1 MLQAANTDQAPAS
14 PAPRSADTSTTR
26 RPQKTKVCK
35 YWEKGSCKYG
45 TQCRFAH
52 GADNDACSAASTIFE
67 DPELLVTELDVLV
80 DNMALMYPGPSAGA
94 PAVQRGPRNPPS
106 SNRMQGNGGGGRGG
120 PFRGGGVTTEGRSF
134 RDKVGVAVLCGKY
147 LADDVVSRFPMDEGT
162 FPCAFPCNNTVCHKD
177 HIYPE
182 RYGVREGK
190 GREADALV
198 SVPLKALGALAL
210 DENDPKHAQV
220 CVPMRQLLCCCCP
233 YRCLPNAPF
242 PHLSHATPF
251 PRPSWDR
258 Y

>member
-1 MLQAANTDQAPAS
+1 MLPAANTDQAPAS

-26 RPQKTKVCK
+26 RPLKTKVCK

-52 GADNDACSAASTIFE
+52 GADNDACSDASTIFE
-67 DPELLVTELDVLV
+67 DPELLVTEMDVLV
-80 DNMALMYPGPSAGA
+80 DNMALMYPAPSAGA

-134 RDKVGVAVLCGKY
+134 RDKVGVAVLCGNY

-177 HIYPE
+177 HLYPE

-210 DENDPKHAQV
+210 DENDPNHAQV

-233 YRCLPNAPF
+233 YRCLPNAHF

-251 PRPSWDR
+251 PRPS
-258 Y
+258 

>member
-162 FPCAFPCNNTVCHKD
+162 FPCAFPCNSSVCHKD
-177 HIYPE
+177 HIYSE
-182 RYGVREGK
+182 RYGVPEGR

-210 DENDPKHAQV
+210 DENDPNHAQV

-233 YRCLPNAPF
+233 YRCLPNAHF

-251 PRPSWDR
+251 PRPS
-258 Y
+258 

>member
-210 DENDPKHAQV
+210 DENDPNHAQV

>member
-1 MLQAANTDQAPAS
+1 MLPAANTDQAPAS

-134 RDKVGVAVLCGKY
+134 RYKVGVAVLCGKY

-210 DENDPKHAQV
+210 DENDPNHAQV
-220 CVPMRQLLCCCCP
+220 CIPMRQLLCCCCP

>member
-220 CVPMRQLLCCCCP
+220 CIPMRQLLCCCCP
-233 YRCLPNAPF
+233 YRCLPTAPF

-258 Y
+258 S

>member
-1 MLQAANTDQAPAS
+1 
-14 PAPRSADTSTTR
+14 
-26 RPQKTKVCK
+26 VCK

-52 GADNDACSAASTIFE
+52 GADNDACSDASTIFE
-67 DPELLVTELDVLV
+67 DPELLVTEMDVLV

-106 SNRMQGNGGGGRGG
+106 SNRMQGNSGGGRGG
-120 PFRGGGVTTEGRSF
+120 PFRGGGVPTEGF
-134 RDKVGVAVLCGKY
+134 KNKIGVAVLCGNY

-162 FPCAFPCNNTVCHKD
+162 FPCAFPCNSTVCRKD

-210 DENDPKHAQV
+210 DENDPNHAQV

-242 PHLSHATPF
+242 PHLNHATPF
-251 PRPSWDR
+251 PRPS
-258 Y
+258 

>member
-1 MLQAANTDQAPAS
+1 MLPAANTDQAPAS

-26 RPQKTKVCK
+26 RPLKTKVCK

-52 GADNDACSAASTIFE
+52 GADNDACSDASTIFE
-67 DPELLVTELDVLV
+67 DPELLVTEMDVLV

-162 FPCAFPCNNTVCHKD
+162 FPCAFPCNSTVCRKD

-220 CVPMRQLLCCCCP
+220 CIPMRQLLCCCCP
-233 YRCLPNAPF
+233 YRCLPNAHF
-242 PHLSHATPF
+242 PHLNHATPF
-251 PRPSWDR
+251 PRPS
-258 Y
+258 

>member
-1 MLQAANTDQAPAS
+1 MAGLD
-14 PAPRSADTSTTR
+14 
-26 RPQKTKVCK
+26 
-35 YWEKGSCKYG
+35 
-45 TQCRFAH
+45 
-52 GADNDACSAASTIFE
+52 DACSTASTVKGRWK
-67 DPELLVTELDVLV
+67 PRKVGVAVLM
-80 DNMALMYPGPSAGA
+80 DNMDLSPAAGA

-106 SNRMQGNGGGGRGG
+106 SNRMQGNSGGGRGG
-120 PFRGGGVTTEGRSF
+120 PFRGGGVPTEGF
-134 RDKVGVAVLCGKY
+134 KNKIGVAVLCGNY

-162 FPCAFPCNNTVCHKD
+162 FPCAFPCNSTVCRKD

-210 DENDPKHAQV
+210 DENDPNHAQV

-242 PHLSHATPF
+242 PHLSHAGLLRRCIAMHVDSSL
-251 PRPSWDR
+251 PRRCQSSSRIWTGRPVLFEQSTACSGR
-258 Y
+258 LCTHFSEARQNS

>member
-210 DENDPKHAQV
+210 DENDPNHAQV
-220 CVPMRQLLCCCCP
+220 CIPMRQLLCCCCP